1 MVELTVYPSIT
12 TLGVVGTVEGEK
24 VYEGVYISEECYGTW
39 YYSL

>member
-24 VYEGVYISEECYGTW
+24 VHLLVGVLLIIMF
-39 YYSL
+39 LRIID